1 MPAPSWRMETFR
13 DGPKRRNPRRWIGR
27 GIALSTFLTLGLL
40 LHDQRRDSIRCDQDC
55 FGTYRTYEPGHAWTN
70 YPDSWQWDAQN
81 GLMTVAFIVAVVAFG
96 FLLASR
102 RRHAVILT
110 FVSLALSAAWI
121 AWVKLSPPIG

>member
-1 MPAPSWRMETFR
+1 MTGESWRTTTFR
-13 DGPKRRNPRRWIGR
+13 DGPERKNPRRWIGR
-27 GIALSTFLTLGLL
+27 GVVLSTVLTLGLL

-81 GLMTVAFIVAVVAFG
+81 GLMTVAFIAAAVAFG

-102 RRHAVILT
+102 RRRAVILT
-110 FVSLALSAAWI
+110 FVSLALSGAWI
-121 AWVKLSPPIG
+121 AWVKLSPPVG

>member
-1 MPAPSWRMETFR
+1 MTGESWRTSTFR
-13 DGPKRRNPRRWIGR
+13 DGPDRPNPRRWIGR
-27 GIALSTFLTLGLL
+27 GVVLSTVLTLGLL

-55 FGTYRTYEPGHAWTN
+55 FGTYRTYQPGHAWTN

-81 GLMTVAFIVAVVAFG
+81 ALMSLAFIIAVVAFV

-102 RRHAVILT
+102 RRRAVILT
-110 FVSLALSAAWI
+110 FFSLALSGAWI